1 MADED
6 TNSPE
11 TPEEAPAEAEAEAE
25 APETADAPEESE
37 AAAEGEDAEEPAVT
51 VADEADEV
59 EEGPEAV
66 EATGEPEAEA
76 GEEAEDVEEAEEAEG
91 TSPVIKLHDLKP
103 APGSRKRKIRVGRGE
118 GGRRGKTA
126 GRGTKGQKARGNT
139 KPGFEGGQMPLQRR
153 VPKLKGF
160 KNPFRVEYN
169 VINLD
174 VLEGFD
180 VGTEVSPEF
189 LKDRG
194 LVHHKGLV
202 KILGDGEI
210 TKALTVKANAFS
222 RSAADKIRAAGG
234 TTEVVK

>member
-6 TNSPE
+6 AT
-11 TPEEAPAEAEAEAE
+11 TPEEMPEEVPAEAEAEAPVAAGDTGASVVEVAQIEVE
-25 APETADAPEESE
+25 APGT
-37 AAAEGEDAEEPAVT
+37 AAADGPAT
-51 VADEADEV
+51 
-59 EEGPEAV
+59 
-66 EATGEPEAEA
+66 EAEA
-76 GEEAEDVEEAEEAEG
+76 EVADQPEAEEAPDEG
-91 TSPVIKLHDLKP
+91 AGQEEAETESGEPESSPVIKLHDLKP

-180 VGTEVSPEF
+180 AGTEVSPEF

-202 KILGDGEI
+202 KILGNGEI
-210 TKALTVKANAFS
+210 TKALTVSANAFS

-234 TTEVVK
+234 TAEVV